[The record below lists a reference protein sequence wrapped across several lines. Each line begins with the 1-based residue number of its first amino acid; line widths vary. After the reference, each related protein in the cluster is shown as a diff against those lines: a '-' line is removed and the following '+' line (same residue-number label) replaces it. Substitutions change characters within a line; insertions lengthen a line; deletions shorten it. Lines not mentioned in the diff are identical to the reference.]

1 MIDTIAPRYWTSR
14 PARRLIGMTEP
25 ERGVDQGTRTHGLGP
40 VRLTKGGIGAE
51 HSLPMTTPVFHTL
64 EEAFFY
70 CRDMDASL
78 GDRLETFSAAA
89 RVLRPALQEAVD
101 RLVVRLMASDLGAAV
116 PQIGDP
122 MPPFILPD
130 EKGDLVSLASLLRVG
145 PVAVT
150 FHRGHWC
157 PYCRINTKALA
168 EAQTRIAAEGAQ
180 IVAIM
185 PDRQQFAAAL
195 KRESNMHYPVLTDM
209 DNGYA
214 LSLNLA
220 IWVGAELQEL
230 MSASGRDLPRYQGNN
245 AWVLPLPASFVVD
258 ADGYIRGRFI
268 DPDYRKRMAIED
280 LLQAI
285 RSARVLRPI
294 SPW

>member
-1 MIDTIAPRYWTSR
+1 
-14 PARRLIGMTEP
+14 
-25 ERGVDQGTRTHGLGP
+25 
-40 VRLTKGGIGAE
+40 
-51 HSLPMTTPVFHTL
+51 MTTPVFHTL

-89 RVLRPALQEAVD
+89 RLLRPAMQEAVD
-101 RLVVRLMASDLGAAV
+101 RLVVRLMASDLGNAV

-130 EKGDLVSLASLLRVG
+130 EKGDLVSLAGLLRVG

-168 EAQTRIAAEGAQ
+168 EAQTRIAAEGAR

-185 PDRQQFAAAL
+185 PDRQQF
-195 KRESNMHYPVLTDM
+195 DM

-230 MSASGRDLPRYQGNN
+230 MSASGRDLTRYQGND

-268 DPDYRKRMAIED
+268 DPDYRKRMAIDD
-280 LLQAI
+280 LLKAI

-294 SPW
+294 PPW

>member
-1 MIDTIAPRYWTSR
+1 MKH
-14 PARRLIGMTEP
+14 PAF
-25 ERGVDQGTRTHGLGP
+25 
-40 VRLTKGGIGAE
+40 A
-51 HSLPMTTPVFHTL
+51 TL
-64 EEAFFY
+64 NEAFRY

-78 GDRLETFSAAA
+78 TERLEAFSEAT
-89 RVLRPALQEAVD
+89 RYLIPGYQEAVD
-101 RLVVRLMASDLGAAV
+101 RMVGRLKAYDAGQSAPKPGEK
-116 PQIGDP
+116 
-122 MPPFILPD
+122 MPPFAMPD
-130 EKGDLVSLASLLRVG
+130 EEGRLVTLESLLGDG
-145 PVAVT
+145 PLAMT

-185 PDRQQFAAAL
+185 PDRQQFAVAL

-230 MSASGRDLPRYQGNN
+230 MSASGRDLPRYQGND
-245 AWVLPLPASFVVD
+245 AWVLPMPASFVVD

-268 DPDYRKRMAIED
+268 DPDYRKRMAIDD
-280 LLQAI
+280 LLKAI
-285 RSARVLRPI
+285 QSARVLRPI
-294 SPW
+294 PPW

>member
-1 MIDTIAPRYWTSR
+1 
-14 PARRLIGMTEP
+14 
-25 ERGVDQGTRTHGLGP
+25 
-40 VRLTKGGIGAE
+40 
-51 HSLPMTTPVFHTL
+51 MTTPVFHTL

-89 RVLRPALQEAVD
+89 RVLRPAMQEAVD
-101 RLVVRLMASDLGAAV
+101 RLVVRLMASDLGNAV

-130 EKGDLVSLASLLRVG
+130 EEGDLVSLAGLLRVG

-150 FHRGHWC
+150 FPRGHWC

-209 DNGYA
+209 DNG
-214 LSLNLA
+214 
-220 IWVGAELQEL
+220 
-230 MSASGRDLPRYQGNN
+230 
-245 AWVLPLPASFVVD
+245 
-258 ADGYIRGRFI
+258 
-268 DPDYRKRMAIED
+268 
-280 LLQAI
+280 
-285 RSARVLRPI
+285 
-294 SPW
+294 

>member
-1 MIDTIAPRYWTSR
+1 
-14 PARRLIGMTEP
+14 
-25 ERGVDQGTRTHGLGP
+25 
-40 VRLTKGGIGAE
+40 
-51 HSLPMTTPVFHTL
+51 MTTPVFHTL

-89 RVLRPALQEAVD
+89 RVLRPAMQEAVD
-101 RLVVRLMASDLGAAV
+101 RLVVRLMASDLGNAV

-130 EKGDLVSLASLLRVG
+130 EEGDLVSLAGLLRVG

-168 EAQTRIAAEGAQ
+168 EAQNHIAAEGAQ

-230 MSASGRDLPRYQGNN
+230 MSASGRDLTRYQGND

-268 DPDYRKRMAIED
+268 DPDYRKRMAIDD
-280 LLQAI
+280 LLKAI

-294 SPW
+294 PPW

>member
-1 MIDTIAPRYWTSR
+1 
-14 PARRLIGMTEP
+14 
-25 ERGVDQGTRTHGLGP
+25 
-40 VRLTKGGIGAE
+40 
-51 HSLPMTTPVFHTL
+51 MTTPVFHTL

-78 GDRLETFSAAA
+78 RDRLETFSAAA
-89 RVLRPALQEAVD
+89 RILRPAMQEAVD
-101 RLVVRLMASDLGAAV
+101 RLVVRLMASDVGNAV
-116 PQIGDP
+116 PQIGDQ

-130 EKGDLVSLASLLRVG
+130 EKGDLVCLASLLRVG

-185 PDRQQFAAAL
+185 PDRQQFASAL
-195 KRESNMHYPVLTDM
+195 KRESNMHYPVLTDL

-220 IWVGAELQEL
+220 IWAGRRIAGADVGVRPGPSTLPRQRRLDPA
-230 MSASGRDLPRYQGNN
+230 ASGEFRRRCGRLYTRAIYRSGLPEAHGDRG
-245 AWVLPLPASFVVD
+245 PASGDPQCPHLAANPALVAPLYPCSALSGIENPGVKRNNS
-258 ADGYIRGRFI
+258 GSLRIGGR
-268 DPDYRKRMAIED
+268 A
-280 LLQAI
+280 A
-285 RSARVLRPI
+285 ARTMGACR
-294 SPW
+294 

>member
-1 MIDTIAPRYWTSR
+1 M
-14 PARRLIGMTEP
+14 
-25 ERGVDQGTRTHGLGP
+25 
-40 VRLTKGGIGAE
+40 
-51 HSLPMTTPVFHTL
+51 
-64 EEAFFY
+64 
-70 CRDMDASL
+70 
-78 GDRLETFSAAA
+78 
-89 RVLRPALQEAVD
+89 QEAVD

-185 PDRQQFAAAL
+185 PDRQQFA
-195 KRESNMHYPVLTDM
+195 S
-209 DNGYA
+209 
-214 LSLNLA
+214 
-220 IWVGAELQEL
+220 GAEAQ
-230 MSASGRDLPRYQGNN
+230 SRACT
-245 AWVLPLPASFVVD
+245 
-258 ADGYIRGRFI
+258 IRC
-268 DPDYRKRMAIED
+268 
-280 LLQAI
+280 
-285 RSARVLRPI
+285 
-294 SPW
+294 

>member
-1 MIDTIAPRYWTSR
+1 
-14 PARRLIGMTEP
+14 
-25 ERGVDQGTRTHGLGP
+25 
-40 VRLTKGGIGAE
+40 
-51 HSLPMTTPVFHTL
+51 
-64 EEAFFY
+64 
-70 CRDMDASL
+70 
-78 GDRLETFSAAA
+78 
-89 RVLRPALQEAVD
+89 
-101 RLVVRLMASDLGAAV
+101 MASDLGNAV
-116 PQIGDP
+116 PQIGDQ

-130 EKGDLVSLASLLRVG
+130 EKGDLVCLASLLRVG

-185 PDRQQFAAAL
+185 PDRQQFASAL
-195 KRESNMHYPVLTDM
+195 KRESNMHYPVLTDL

-230 MSASGRDLPRYQGNN
+230 MSASGRDLPRYQGND
-245 AWVLPLPASFVVD
+245 AWILPLPASFVVD
-258 ADGYIRGRFI
+258 ADGYIRGQFI

-285 RSARVLRPI
+285 RSARILRPI
-294 SPW
+294 PPW

>member
-1 MIDTIAPRYWTSR
+1 
-14 PARRLIGMTEP
+14 
-25 ERGVDQGTRTHGLGP
+25 
-40 VRLTKGGIGAE
+40 
-51 HSLPMTTPVFHTL
+51 MTTSVFHTL

-89 RVLRPALQEAVD
+89 RVLRPAMQEAVD
-101 RLVVRLMASDLGAAV
+101 RLVVRLMASDLGNAV
-116 PQIGDP
+116 PPIGDP

-130 EKGDLVSLASLLRVG
+130 EEGDLVSLAGLLRVG

-168 EAQTRIAAEGAQ
+168 EAQTKIAAAGAQ

-185 PDRQQFAAAL
+185 PDRRQFAVSL
-195 KRESNMHYPVLTDM
+195 KHDSKMHYPVLTDM

-220 IWVGAELQEL
+220 IWVGAEVQEL
-230 MSASGRDLPRYQGNN
+230 MAASGRDLPRYQGNDS
-245 AWVLPLPASFVVD
+245 WMLPLPASFVVD
-258 ADGYIRGRFI
+258 AEGIVRARFI

-280 LLQAI
+280 LLQAV
-285 RSARVLRPI
+285 RNAGVSRPLP
-294 SPW
+294 PW